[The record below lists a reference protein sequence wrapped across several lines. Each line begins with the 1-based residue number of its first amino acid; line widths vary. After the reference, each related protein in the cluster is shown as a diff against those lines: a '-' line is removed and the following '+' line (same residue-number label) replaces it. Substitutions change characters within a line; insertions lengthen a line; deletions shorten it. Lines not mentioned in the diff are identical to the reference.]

1 MNIQPFEK
9 FHKEWALVSAGNEE
23 DFNTMTVS
31 WGTMGTLWN
40 KSIVTVFVKP
50 CRYTYEY
57 LNNNEY
63 FTVSFF
69 DNEYKKDLGILGTK
83 SKRDCDKMSLTQ
95 LHAKGIE
102 HGIDFEEA
110 NCTILCKK
118 IYFQLITAQVL
129 KLTRFFELF
138 IMAGDFMGREVGNVS
153 CFNCRR

>member
-118 IYFQLITAQVL
+118 IYFQDLDLNQIPEDAIQKYYL
-129 KLTRFFELF
+129 EEAPHRMY
-138 IMAGDFMGREVGNVS
+138 IGEVVEIIE
-153 CFNCRR
+153 R

>member
-1 MNIQPFEK
+1 MIIQPFEK
-9 FHKEWALVSAGNEE
+9 FHKEWALVSAGNE
-23 DFNTMTVS
+23 DNFNTMTVS

-57 LNNNEY
+57 LNDNEY

-83 SKRDCDKMSLTQ
+83 SKRDCDKMALTR

-118 IYFQLITAQVL
+118 IYFQDLDLAQIPEDAVQKYYLEEAPHRMYIGEVVEIL
-129 KLTRFFELF
+129 KR
-138 IMAGDFMGREVGNVS
+138 
-153 CFNCRR
+153 